1 MSEFNEITEAVEI
14 AAESKTG
21 TIVVLSL
28 AAIGIGYGAAV
39 LTKKLIRRRSESK
52 KGA

>member
-14 AAESKTG
+14 VAESKTG
-21 TIVVLSL
+21 MIVALSL

-39 LTKKLIRRRSESK
+39 LTKKLLRRSESK